1 MKKSVGAIIFHNGKY
16 LLQKRDNKKNIFFP
30 NFWGVFGGTVDPKET
45 KEKAVIREL
54 REEISLEMHL
64 KKKIFSSYFNSEIF
78 KKKRDRTYYLCS
90 FKSKNFNIVLNEG
103 QKYKFFK
110 IEEVKKL
117 NIIPWDL
124 EALLYY
130 DLFYIKKLK
139 LMPR

>member
-30 NFWGVFGGTVDPKET
+30 NFWGVFGGTVDLKES

-64 KKKIFSSYFNSEIF
+64 KKKIFSSYFYSEIF
-78 KKKRDRTYYLCS
+78 KKKRDRTYYLCE
-90 FKSKNFNIVLNEG
+90 FKSKNFKIVLNEG

-110 IEEVKKL
+110 IEEIKKL